1 MYPHLKKHVLI
12 IQVHVTQRQ
21 QLRESPMPPITPAEL
36 VQHFDFV
43 HGLAEVSS
51 LVLCQLLGVG
61 RIYEPVEDLPTC
73 NVVIYRQLYIALQY
87 V

>member
-1 MYPHLKKHVLI
+1 
-12 IQVHVTQRQ
+12 
-21 QLRESPMPPITPAEL
+21 
-36 VQHFDFV
+36 
-43 HGLAEVSS
+43 
-51 LVLCQLLGVG
+51 LGVG